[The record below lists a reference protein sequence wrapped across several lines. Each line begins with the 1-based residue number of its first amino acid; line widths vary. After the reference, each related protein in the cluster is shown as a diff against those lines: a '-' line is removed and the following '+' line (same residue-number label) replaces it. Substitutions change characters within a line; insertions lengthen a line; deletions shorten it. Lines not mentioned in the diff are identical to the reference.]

1 MPFEIYRLDLG
12 QPRRKQRPAKLT
24 VLHSENGRSQIT
36 LSAGTRDWL
45 RPTPG
50 DAGARWPH
58 NMPTMKLI
66 VLVDR
71 DARKLMLQR
80 CADDETGEHVYEVR
94 GLNSNGTAY
103 ITGWK
108 FDEALDI
115 EAGHYF
121 CELVPDMADGSG
133 GTTRAVTL
141 SMDAGVPP
149 KKRGTSA
156 QHTRV
161 QQHAAGSPAEPTTEI
176 DQQRINEI
184 RAVLDEGVT
193 VVVP

>member
-1 MPFEIYRLDLG
+1 MPFEIYRPDLG
-12 QPRRKQRPAKLT
+12 QPRRKQGPAKLT

-45 RPTPG
+45 RPTPS
-50 DAGARWPH
+50 DAGARWPG

-80 CADDETGEHVYEVR
+80 CADNETGEHVYEVR

-108 FDEALDI
+108 FNEALDI

-121 CELVPDMADGSG
+121 CELVPDMADDSG
-133 GTTRAVTL
+133 GTARAVTI
-141 SMDAGVPP
+141 SMDS
-149 KKRGTSA
+149 R
-156 QHTRV
+156 R
-161 QQHAAGSPAEPTTEI
+161 AAEEEGDLRPAHSCAAACC
-176 DQQRINEI
+176 RFS
-184 RAVLDEGVT
+184 R
-193 VVVP
+193 

>member
-1 MPFEIYRLDLG
+1 MPFEIYRPDLG
-12 QPRRKQRPAKLT
+12 QPRRKQGPAKLT

-50 DAGARWPH
+50 DDSARWPG

-66 VLVDR
+66 VLVHR

-80 CADDETGEHVYEVR
+80 CADNETGEHVYEVR
-94 GLNSNGTAY
+94 GLNSSGTAY

-121 CELVPDMADGSG
+121 CELIPDMADGSG
-133 GTTRAVTL
+133 GTARAVTI
-141 SMDAGVPP
+141 STDAGVPP
-149 KKRGTSA
+149 KKRRTSA
-156 QHTRV
+156 QRTHV
-161 QQHAAGSPAEPTTEI
+161 QQHAAGSPAESTTEI
-176 DQQRINEI
+176 DQQRIDEI
-184 RAVLDEGVT
+184 RTVLDEGVT
-193 VVVP
+193 VVEP

>member
-1 MPFEIYRLDLG
+1 MPFEIYRPDLG

-24 VLHSENGRSQIT
+24 VLHSESGRSQIT
-36 LSAGTRDWL
+36 LSAGTRNWL

-50 DAGARWPH
+50 EAGARWPG

-80 CADDETGEHVYEVR
+80 CADNETGEHVYEVR
-94 GLNSNGTAY
+94 GLNSSNGTAY

-115 EAGHYF
+115 EAGHYL
-121 CELVPDMADGSG
+121 CELIPDMDDDSGS
-133 GTTRAVTL
+133 TERAVTI

-156 QHTRV
+156 QPTHV
-161 QQHAAGSPAEPTTEI
+161 QQHAADSRAEPTTET
-176 DQQRINEI
+176 D
-184 RAVLDEGVT
+184 
-193 VVVP
+193 

>member
-1 MPFEIYRLDLG
+1 MPFEIYRPDLG
-12 QPRRKQRPAKLT
+12 QPRRKQGPAKLT

-50 DAGARWPH
+50 DDSARWPG
-58 NMPTMKLI
+58 NMPTMKLV

-80 CADDETGEHVYEVR
+80 CADNETGEHVYEVR
-94 GLNSNGTAY
+94 GLNSSGTAY

-115 EAGHYF
+115 ETGHYF
-121 CELVPDMADGSG
+121 CELIPDMADGSG
-133 GTTRAVTL
+133 GTARAVTI

-149 KKRGTSA
+149 KKRRTSA
-156 QHTRV
+156 QRTHV
-161 QQHAAGSPAEPTTEI
+161 QQHAAGSPAESTTEI
-176 DQQRINEI
+176 DQQRIDEI
-184 RAVLDEGVT
+184 RTVLDEGVT
-193 VVVP
+193 VVAA